1 MSGKAARIG
10 VDGVIALTRG
20 SLLVVPEFGSG
31 AVQKQ
36 AAPQHSQAFGALR
49 AVIDTV
55 DFLDPQQAYTGQA
68 WWAMWNV
75 YETLITYRHVDG
87 PGGYKLVPGL
97 AQSMPTVSGN
107 GTIYKFTLR
116 KGLRYSDG
124 TRMKAS

>member
-36 AAPQHSQAFGALR
+36 AAPKHSQAFGTLR
-49 AVIDTV
+49 AVVDTV
-55 DFLDPQQAYTGQA
+55 DYLDPQQAYTGQA

-75 YETLITYRHVDG
+75 YETLLTYKHVDG
-87 PGGYKLVPGL
+87 AAGDRPLSGPAAATADGSRERENYRVKRRPGL
-97 AQSMPTVSGN
+97 ALS
-107 GTIYKFTLR
+107 
-116 KGLRYSDG
+116 
-124 TRMKAS
+124 